1 MRGKYSPCC
10 CDLTPYCFL
19 TVLNFIIWGAKG
31 QAPVGVY
38 AVGDK
43 VWAKLKTWV
52 KTWPGKVEKVNG
64 NGTTKIHYIQCIK

>member
-1 MRGKYSPCC
+1 M
-10 CDLTPYCFL
+10 
-19 TVLNFIIWGAKG
+19 LNFIIWGAKG

-64 NGTTKIHYIQCIK
+64 NGTYDKDS